1 MTISRFALLVCI
13 IAVAASAVLADTYV
27 ARTNVPIRIALPDGS
42 GAEMKVFIKA
52 SGGEWQKAEYELEE
66 NRIILSPNPRQL
78 GGTEIFMVINPPADL
93 VLEDSKPPLL
103 LGVKADGQP
112 LPNKTHQDL
121 GRMLD
126 PPTTVTFG
134 VADRENALDLQSVQV
149 TFDGSQLSADRVS
162 VEEINRR
169 QAKITADIAVDEY
182 GGHEVQLR
190 VADRSPE
197 MHELQVRMQ
206 FEKIAGDNF
215 VRPESGKAEVRVDSY
230 FANYPSLEPL
240 TDGHK
245 ILSGAGAGNDVT
257 WASAENETSHWI
269 EVTLPEHKTL
279 SEVTVYWAYSG
290 STFHTSQH
298 VMVQVPE
305 NDGWK
310 TVYETP
316 EGSQGAK
323 RSSTYSFEP
332 VQTQTFRVYQPP
344 GGGPSSRPNLMW
356 VAEVEAR

>member
-13 IAVAASAVLADTYV
+13 ITVATSAVLADTYV

-42 GAEMKVFIKA
+42 GGDMKVFIKA
-52 SGGEWQKAEYELEE
+52 RGGEWQAAEYELEE
-66 NRIILSPNPRQL
+66 NRIILSPNPGQL

-93 VLEDSKPPLL
+93 VLDDSKPPLL
-103 LGVKADGQP
+103 LGVKADGKP
-112 LPNKTHQDL
+112 LVNKNRQDL
-121 GRMLD
+121 GRMLE
-126 PPTTVTFG
+126 PPATLTFG

-149 TFDGSQLSADRVS
+149 TFDGSQLPAERVS
-162 VEEINRR
+162 IEQISRR

-182 GGHEVQLR
+182 GTHEVQLR

-197 MHELQVRMQ
+197 THELQVQ
-206 FEKIAGDNF
+206 VAFEKIAGDNY

-240 TDGHK
+240 TDGYK

-257 WASAENETSHWI
+257 WASAENEQPHWI
-269 EVTLPEHKTL
+269 EVSLPEEKTL

-290 STFHTSQH
+290 STFYTSQQ

-305 NDGWK
+305 NDGWR
-310 TVYETP
+310 TVYKTP
-316 EGSQGAK
+316 EDSQGAQ
-323 RSSTYSFEP
+323 RSSTYTFEP
-332 VQTQTFRVYQPP
+332 VQTQQFRVYQPP

-356 VAEVEAR
+356 VAEV